1 MTALDCLFP
10 VLLCIVQLL
19 GKQSVKGDGHPNG
32 TLCKPGMHYFFLTSR
47 MLSLPMAVALV
58 VPLLCWDL
66 ESAQRR
72 IAVPVA
78 LDAPPLLI

>member
-1 MTALDCLFP
+1 MNLPMTALDCLFP

-19 GKQSVKGDGHPNG
+19 GKQSVKGH
-32 TLCKPGMHYFFLTSR
+32 HFFLTSR